1 MAGITKTVI
10 RVAVIG
16 GLLTA
21 GAAVVAGPHRLAAL
35 GHQARTSVQNA
46 IDANIEDPVAMR
58 GQLRDLESKYP
69 KRIAE
74 VQSHLAEI
82 KEQMRQ
88 VQRDQAISE
97 KVVALAQDD
106 YNDLKDLIAQAEDA
120 RAEYGNS
127 RLVTIGFREATFK
140 VDEAYSRANA
150 IADTVNVY
158 STRAADLQRDH
169 ASLERDAARLS
180 TLLGKLEAEHAQFRA
195 QIVQLDGQ
203 IDAIARK
210 KKMVN
215 LMAERQQRIDELSRY
230 EVASLDQFK
239 ATLAKR
245 GAELDARLDA
255 LTRGEEQS
263 SYEDMARYEIES
275 SSSISTAPR
284 LKDPNPAPAR
294 MHIDECDDDVKES
307 AEKAVASRISIR

>member
-35 GHQARTSVQNA
+35 GHQARTSVQKA

-58 GQLRDLESKYP
+58 SQLRDLEAKYP

-82 KEQMRQ
+82 NEQMRQ

-158 STRAADLQRDH
+158 STRAADLQRDY

-203 IDAIARK
+203 IDAIAR
-210 KKMVN
+210 
-215 LMAERQQRIDELSRY
+215 I
-230 EVASLDQFK
+230 
-239 ATLAKR
+239 
-245 GAELDARLDA
+245 G
-255 LTRGEEQS
+255 
-263 SYEDMARYEIES
+263 
-275 SSSISTAPR
+275 
-284 LKDPNPAPAR
+284 
-294 MHIDECDDDVKES
+294 
-307 AEKAVASRISIR
+307 

>member
-35 GHQARTSVQNA
+35 GHQARASVQQA
-46 IDANIEDPVAMR
+46 IDANIEDPIAMR
-58 GQLRDLESKYP
+58 SQLRDLEAKYP

-97 KVVALAQDD
+97 RVVALAQDD

-120 RAEYGNS
+120 RTEYGAT
-127 RLVTIGFREATFK
+127 RLVTIGFRESTFK
-140 VDEAYSRANA
+140 VDEAYTKANA

-158 STRAADLQRDH
+158 STRASDLQRDYG
-169 ASLERDAARLS
+169 SLERDSARLE
-180 TLLGKLEAEHAQFRA
+180 TLLSKLETEHAQFRA

-245 GAELDARLDA
+245 SAELDARLDA
-255 LTRGEEQS
+255 LTRGEDQS
-263 SYEDMARYEIES
+263 SYEDIARYEIES
-275 SSSISTAPR
+275 SASATTAPR
-284 LKDPNPAPAR
+284 LKDPAPAPSR
-294 MHIDECDDDVKES
+294 LHIDDSDDKVTES
-307 AEKAVASRISIR
+307 AEKAVASRITIR

>member
-35 GHQARTSVQNA
+35 GNQARSSVNKV
-46 IDANIEDPVAMR
+46 IDASIDDPIAWR
-58 GQLRDLESKYP
+58 AQLHDLEEKYP

-74 VQSHLAEI
+74 VRSHVAEI

-88 VQRDQAISE
+88 ISRDQVISE

-106 YNDLKDLIAQAEDA
+106 YNDLRDLIAQAEDA
-120 RAEYGNS
+120 RTEYGS
-127 RLVTIGFREATFK
+127 TRLVTIGFRETTFK
-140 VDEAYSRANA
+140 VDEAYTKANA
-150 IADTVNVY
+150 IADTVTVY
-158 STRAADLQRDH
+158 STRANDLSRDLT
-169 ASLERDAARLS
+169 SLERDSGRLES
-180 TLLGKLEAEHAQFRA
+180 LLAKLETEHAQFRA

-203 IDAIARK
+203 IDSIARK
-210 KKMVN
+210 KKMVK
-215 LMAERQQRIDELSRY
+215 LMSDRQRRIDELSRY

-239 ATLAKR
+239 AKLAKR

-255 LTRGEEQS
+255 LTRDEAQS
-263 SYEDMARYEIES
+263 SYEDIARYEVES
-275 SSSISTAPR
+275 SSTLGTAPR
-284 LKDPNPAPAR
+284 LKNPITQPSR
-294 MHIDECDDDVKES
+294 LHFDGSDVKS
-307 AEKAVASRISIR
+307 TDDAEKTVASRISIR